1 MPRNSERGMKGP
13 GAGMKDPRVVMR
25 AIIGVLLVANLAVAV
40 VAFRPF
46 GGSADDLRRD
56 QQRLAAQLSQLQAR
70 IAESRKLVDK
80 MQAARTQGD
89 QFMGKYFMDLQ
100 TASSSVRLVG
110 ASIDLSIPLT
120 RPSDT
125 LSPNGGEVRGEGA
138 LRLDALLFGETQSRV
153 VITCKPLDAVKVVE
167 RAKLMGVP
175 AVQIGKVGGDRLVI
189 KTGAGEFGAPVT
201 ELHDVWWNAIARV
214 MA

>member
-1 MPRNSERGMKGP
+1 
-13 GAGMKDPRVVMR
+13 
-25 AIIGVLLVANLAVAV
+25 
-40 VAFRPF
+40 
-46 GGSADDLRRD
+46 
-56 QQRLAAQLSQLQAR
+56 
-70 IAESRKLVDK
+70 
-80 MQAARTQGD
+80 
-89 QFMGKYFMDLQ
+89 
-100 TASSSVRLVG
+100 
-110 ASIDLSIPLT
+110 
-120 RPSDT
+120 
-125 LSPNGGEVRGEGA
+125 
-138 LRLDALLFGETQSRV
+138 LDALLFGETQSRV